1 MASIH
6 KENGGIDLE
15 GMMKYA
21 NPLSSGSYGD
31 LQASNISE
39 NPTELTEQS
48 VGQLNREYQDQWMEE
63 NVDEGMAPDLALTPL
78 MSGKSLLG
86 LAKKA
91 RNLKNIKFGLPKNI
105 ADLGNRRAAL
115 MGVEDVASGE
125 KWSQPMY
132 RSSGINSK
140 MPGEWLPFKGYDRAG
155 GQGSFLKQYATGPGK
170 DAWTKIGKDAP
181 GIGGRHG
188 DEITAELSKRLTS
201 LDKSGKS
208 RRMSSPLKYSYDD
221 LHNYFKG
228 EASISG
234 GGAKGVQRLI
244 DEGVQL

>member
-1 MASIH
+1 MGKH
-6 KENGGIDLE
+6 KKEIDFE
-15 GMMKYA
+15 GLLQYA
-21 NPLSSGSYGD
+21 DALSTGSYGD
-31 LQASNISE
+31 LQQSNISE
-39 NPTELTEQS
+39 NSTELIEKS
-48 VGQLNREYQDQWMEE
+48 VGQLNKEYEDQWIEE
-63 NVDEGMAPDLALTPL
+63 NVDMGMAPDLALSPL

-86 LAKKA
+86 LVKKA
-91 RNLKNIKFGLPKNI
+91 RNLKDIKFGLPKNI

-115 MGVEDVASGE
+115 MSVEDMASGE

-132 RSSGINSK
+132 RSSGSNSK

-155 GQGSFLKQYATGPGK
+155 GPGSFLKQYSTGPGK
-170 DAWTKIGKDAP
+170 NAWNWIERDGP

-208 RRMSSPLKYSYDD
+208 RRMSNPLKYSYDD

-234 GGAKGVQRLI
+234 DGAKGVKRLI